1 MVVKN
6 RIDARGLRRANRAT
20 ARLLKELA
28 RLARPGVRTRE
39 LDEHARAY
47 MARLGAEPVFH
58 TEEGFPGC
66 INTSVNDVALHGVPG
81 EYRLRAGDVLSID
94 AGMLLDGYCGDA
106 TITVG
111 IGEVGPERRRL
122 IETARGAMLAGIG
135 AAVTGNRVGDIGH
148 AMQGYAESRGFG
160 VVRGFTGHGL
170 GHRMHEAPDVPFVGR
185 PGTGPTLEEG
195 LVITIEPVLVERS
208 PRCHFD
214 PDGWSVRTVDGGWAA
229 QFEHTVMVT
238 SRGASILSEA

>member
-6 RIDARGLRRANRAT
+6 QVDARGLRRANRAT

-28 RLARPGVRTRE
+28 RLARPGVRTRD
-39 LDEHARAY
+39 LDDHARAY

-94 AGMLLDGYCGDA
+94 AGMILDGYCGDA

-135 AAVTGNRVGDIGH
+135 AAVTGNRIGDIGR

-170 GHRMHEAPDVPFVGR
+170 GHRMHEAPEVPFVGR

-208 PRCHFD
+208 PRCRFD